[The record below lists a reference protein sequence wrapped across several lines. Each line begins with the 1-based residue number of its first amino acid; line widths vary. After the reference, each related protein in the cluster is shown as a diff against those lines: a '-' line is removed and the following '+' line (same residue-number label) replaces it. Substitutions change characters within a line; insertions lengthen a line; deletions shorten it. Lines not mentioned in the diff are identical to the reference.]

1 MRKKSRP
8 AGACIGRPRL
18 HMTKAFLEHL
28 DEWHGMSAQTEETLT
43 LENAVTALTD
53 PVHPG
58 ALNYCKEI
66 GPKSDR

>member
-1 MRKKSRP
+1 
-8 AGACIGRPRL
+8 
-18 HMTKAFLEHL
+18 MTKAFWEHL

-43 LENAVTALTD
+43 LENAVTALTA

-58 ALNYCKEI
+58 ALKYCKEI